1 MKKKKI
7 VLSVVAVIITFAFLN
22 LFWYMTT
29 HKLYSQFTKGM
40 EKIETYTYRLHED
53 EFSYIVSYPSY
64 LHFNTGCL
72 SITNGDDI
80 SSLIIWPNYTK
91 AYEFGVRVPYKG
103 EFYEINMKSDG
114 TPRNPYDQ
122 EIVDENK
129 EVITELY
136 KRAEDRWGEIIFTK
150 N

>member
-1 MKKKKI
+1 MKKKKV
-7 VLSVVAVIITFAFLN
+7 VLSIVIIIIAFALFN
-22 LFWYMTT
+22 LFWYITT

-40 EKIETYTYRLHED
+40 EKIETYTYRFHD
-53 EFSYIVSYPSY
+53 DDFGYIVSYPSY

-72 SITNGDDI
+72 SITKGEDT

-91 AYEFGVRVPYKG
+91 DYEFGVRVPYKG

-114 TPRNPYDQ
+114 TAKNPYDQ
-122 EIVDENK
+122 EIIDANK
-129 EVITELY
+129 EVIMELY
-136 KRAEDRWGEIIFTK
+136 KRAEDKWGKIIFTK